1 MNVPRSAY
9 GHAFVV
15 GAYVG
20 AIGFVV
26 RVMGPF
32 IGIPLRVGAA
42 IGTLYYVALAVALGA
57 KLGWSYAAWN
67 ALPAG
72 CRLTGLGR
80 YIPPDEAVW
89 RHFMPWSTLLWQFT
103 VHVGVAEATNSVLAS
118 YDTRA
123 QTSTRLP
130 FIACAT
136 LLLPG
141 INLVLFP
148 AFLYAHMESVDR
160 AQIEMTRC
168 LGGAPVARPYVP
180 PHRPSN
186 LSFVWPTVL
195 ASLCLWLGVPIVL
208 ANALAAMMK
217 RNDDAPS
224 KATSVA
230 TPDRIEFH
238 ANRIAEAMATCAR
251 LNERKMPGQLAACRE
266 ADLPVQ
272 VARIEGGADYEWAD
286 DTLSTVAWSGKS
298 THAPRRVICD
308 SVTCS
313 VRTERVAPD
322 AAAFVVPPH
331 ETPAKV
337 TRDFEALADGLVA
350 CATARHAVPDNLSDC
365 PDVKKQLDALNAAHE
380 GVIYDYATPR
390 LRAWTENHGRS
401 FSRGERRI
409 VCDQAHCWKQ

>member
-9 GHAFVV
+9 RHAFVV

-20 AIGFVV
+20 AIGFVL

-32 IGIPLRVGAA
+32 IGIPLRIGAA

-80 YIPPDEAVW
+80 HVPPDEAVW
-89 RHFMPWSTLLWQFT
+89 RHFMPWSTLFWQFT

-118 YDTRA
+118 YDTHA
-123 QTSTRLP
+123 ETSTRLP

-160 AQIEMTRC
+160 AQEEMTRC
-168 LGGAPVARPYVP
+168 LAAAPVARPYVP
-180 PHRPSN
+180 PHRPSH
-186 LSFVWPTVL
+186 LSLVWPIVL

-208 ANALAAMMK
+208 ANLVHAMVK
-217 RNDDAPS
+217 RSDDSPTRT
-224 KATSVA
+224 TSVA

-251 LNERKMPGQLAACRE
+251 LNERKLPGELAACRE

-272 VARIEGGADYEWAD
+272 VAHIEGGADYEWHD
-286 DTLSTVAWSGKS
+286 DTLTTVAWSRKS
-298 THAPRRVICD
+298 THAPRRVVCD

-313 VRTERVAPD
+313 VRTERIVPD
-322 AAAFVVPPH
+322 AAAFVVPAN
-331 ETPAKV
+331 ETPANV
-337 TRDFEALADGLVA
+337 TNDLEAFADGLVA

-365 PDVKKQLDALNAAHE
+365 PDVKKQLDAANAARG
-380 GVIYDYATPR
+380 GVIYVYATPK
-390 LRAWTENHGRS
+390 LTAWTPTYGRT
-401 FSRGERRI
+401 FGERRI
-409 VCDQAHCWKQ
+409 ACDQAHCWKQ